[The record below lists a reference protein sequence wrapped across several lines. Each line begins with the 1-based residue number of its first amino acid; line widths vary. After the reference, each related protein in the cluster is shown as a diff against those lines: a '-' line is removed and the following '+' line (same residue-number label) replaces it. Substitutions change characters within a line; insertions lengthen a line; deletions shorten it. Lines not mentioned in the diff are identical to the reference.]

1 MIHSKETRIIRMT
14 YAIDEEN
21 PNRYLHNTLNKLLM
35 RHNVYTGLTWT
46 GIGKLGSYIHTQED
60 IIDDIMGN
68 WRTLINAQEAK
79 PNLVI
84 NVGTCGGSSET
95 KPGDI
100 LVCNR
105 FIDLDMT
112 EIERMGYQNMTV
124 PITVGNF
131 DGVTCGTSDKFVLKE
146 FDYENLHAY
155 DMEAYPQARLCTKIG
170 IPFVSVKCVT
180 DIVGQNTHEDYRFN
194 REMAMKKLGEFI
206 TPEFILSHMNN

>member
-1 MIHSKETRIIRMT
+1 MKHSKDTRIIRMT
-14 YAIDEEN
+14 YALDEES
-21 PNRYLHNTLNKLLM
+21 PHKYLHETLNELLM
-35 RHNVYTGLTWT
+35 RHKVYTGLTWT
-46 GIGKLGSYIHTQED
+46 GIGKLGSYVHTY
-60 IIDDIMGN
+60 DDITGR
-68 WRTLINAQEAK
+68 WRTLINTQDVK
-79 PNLVI
+79 PALVI

-112 EIERMGYQNMTV
+112 EIERMGYQNMTI
-124 PITVGNF
+124 PITVGTF

-155 DMEAYPQARLCTKIG
+155 DMEAYSQARLCATMG
-170 IPFVSVKCVT
+170 IPFIAVKCVT

-194 REMAMKKLGEFI
+194 RDMAMKKLGEFI
-206 TPEFILSHMNN
+206 TPEFILSHMNI